1 MIDAKSLT
9 TSPPRSNMSGSC
21 TYASG
26 NSTKYEC
33 VIEKYRID
41 A

>member
-1 MIDAKSLT
+1 MIDTKSLN
-9 TSPPRSNMSGSC
+9 TSLPRSNMSRSG